1 MKKKKTAAG
10 TTARA
15 QTRAAGPDLY
25 APSGRSPA
33 SCELLR
39 SRVPIIGAAI
49 GRLVNLTV
57 GFRVECHDPAVEERF
72 ERMLSELPH
81 GSGAVGLKSFVCRYF
96 DELLTTGTAVGEI
109 VPSKSG
115 VGLWLVPPGD
125 VVLKRPDGD
134 PCRTQ
139 FVRAADLTPVPRPE
153 LMFMTALSPAP
164 GEIRGRPLTEG
175 LAEYCGTL
183 GTIFEMIEKN
193 RRRTGNVR
201 YCVSCGSDE
210 STGESAESIAKTLA
224 QGWSEAMSSDTVK
237 DFICVGDVKVS
248 TIGADSK
255 EPDVEAPVRQ
265 ILEQIVA
272 KTGVPPFLL
281 GLSWS
286 TTERMASLQAD
297 LLTTELENYRS
308 LLTPVIEKIAGYVLR
323 TLGSSAAPEV
333 VWDEITLQDRLS
345 EAKAAYYDRLAA
357 DNNKGGEHGDNG

>member
-1 MKKKKTAAG
+1 MRMRKKKNAAG
-10 TTARA
+10 TSARA
-15 QTRAAGPDLY
+15 QTRPAGPDAY
-25 APSGRSPA
+25 AVSGRSPA

-57 GFRVECHDPAVEERF
+57 GFTVNCPDPAVKERF
-72 ERMLSELPH
+72 DSILAGLPQ
-81 GSGAVGLKSFVCRYF
+81 GSGSVGLRSFICRYF

-109 VPSKSG
+109 VPSPKG
-115 VGLWLVPPGD
+115 VGLWLVPAGD
-125 VVLKRPDGD
+125 VVLRRPDGD
-134 PCRTQ
+134 PCRTE
-139 FVRAADLTPVPRPE
+139 FIRAADMTPVSRPE
-153 LMFMTALSPAP
+153 LMFMTALSPAA

-201 YCVSCGSDE
+201 YCVSCGADE
-210 STGESAESIAKTLA
+210 SGGESAESLARTLA
-224 QGWSEAMSSDTVK
+224 EGWSQAMSSDTVR

-265 ILEQIVA
+265 LLEQIVA

-286 TTERMASLQAD
+286 TTERMASLQTD
-297 LLTTELENYRS
+297 LLTTELENYRT
-308 LLTPVIEKIAGYVLR
+308 LLTPVIEKIAAFVLR
-323 TLGSSAAPEV
+323 FLGSSAVPEV

-345 EAKAAYYDRLAA
+345 EAKAAYYDRLAQ
-357 DNNKGGEHGDNG
+357 NGGRG